1 MINVN
6 GNEMAWIK
14 GLTVI
19 KFLNENNFLPHLSV
33 VKINGELI
41 KKSSFSTQIIND
53 SDTIK
58 IIHLVAG
65 G

>member
-6 GNEMAWIK
+6 GNEIAWKK

-19 KFLNENNFLPHLSV
+19 QLLKENNFLPHLSV
-33 VKINGELI
+33 VKINGDLI
-41 KKSSFSTQIIND
+41 KKSSFNTQLIND
-53 SDTIK
+53 QDNIK